1 MFLTSNCVGLFT
13 EQDSLSPILFLVYL
27 EHIIRSYPR
36 RDLVRSSRAVEI
48 SYADDVVI
56 AMREEAREVDQTR
69 HEYQEECSCMCCE
82 METLERTLPAQ
93 FARYD
98 MQMNSGKTVRGV
110 VQPRHNTLPA
120 VLGCTATFQALNRL
134 WRRSKLPR
142 AMKVKLYRGM
152 EEPHFTYCGGAMALR
167 KTETQIAT
175 VWRTARWRRTS
186 GGG

>member
-1 MFLTSNCVGLFT
+1 MCENGIGSVEEDRMIRYLLSESKLMVKLEGTVGNLFST
-13 EQDSLSPILFLVYL
+13 EAGTPQGDSLSPILFLVYL

-69 HEYQEECSCMCCE
+69 HEYQEECSCMCCG

-98 MQMNSGKTVRGV
+98 MQMNEGKTVRGEV
-110 VQPRHNTLPA
+110 RPRENTMPA
-120 VLGCTATFQALNRL
+120 VLGCEVNGEKEVAARRRRAAAAFQALSR
-134 WRRSKLPR
+134 
-142 AMKVKLYRGM
+142 V
-152 EEPHFTYCGGAMALR
+152 
-167 KTETQIAT
+167 
-175 VWRTARWRRTS
+175 
-186 GGG
+186 